1 MNLLTHSLTGKP
13 IPSTN
18 KRDFNLINNQF
29 FENHQEK
36 IKQDYDHMKE
46 HILDKY
52 WKTHDY
58 DIVKGEYCDFGKE
71 VNYQNT
77 VKMNETT
84 QV

>member
-1 MNLLTHSLTGKP
+1 
-13 IPSTN
+13 
-18 KRDFNLINNQF
+18 
-29 FENHQEK
+29 
-36 IKQDYDHMKE
+36 MKE

-77 VKMNETT
+77 IKMNETT
-84 QV
+84 HVKPFNFITMCAAFH

>member
-1 MNLLTHSLTGKP
+1 
-13 IPSTN
+13 
-18 KRDFNLINNQF
+18 
-29 FENHQEK
+29 
-36 IKQDYDHMKE
+36 MKE

-77 VKMNETT
+77 LKMNETT